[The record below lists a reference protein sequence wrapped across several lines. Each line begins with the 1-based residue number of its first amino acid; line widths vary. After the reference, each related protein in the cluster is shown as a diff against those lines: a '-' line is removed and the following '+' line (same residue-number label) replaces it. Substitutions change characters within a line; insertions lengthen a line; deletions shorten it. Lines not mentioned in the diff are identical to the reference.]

1 MDGATPI
8 AGRLLYEE
16 VLQPPE
22 DIEDS
27 NALSTVIDE
36 TKFSSKS
43 DNHVTRD
50 NQDTT
55 TDGLGEKEDQK
66 DIFWRDEEEN
76 TLLNNKEGKSQDV
89 EIVEIEDTR
98 SQTLLYNV
106 TDHPP
111 ISLTLI
117 SGFQVRIRTLLHY
130 RVLFYIIFSRFSRD
144 SLAVIL

>member
-8 AGRLLYEE
+8 ADRLLYEE
-16 VLQPPE
+16 VLQTPG
-22 DIEDS
+22 DIEEDG
-27 NALSTVIDE
+27 NAYSTVIDK

-50 NQDTT
+50 NQVTE

-66 DIFWRDEEEN
+66 DTFWRNEEEN
-76 TLLNNKEGKSQDV
+76 TLLNNKDGKSQDV

-117 SGFQVRIRTLLHY
+117 SGFQVRISLFHY
-130 RVLFYIIFSRFSRD
+130 RVLFYIIFSRFSGD